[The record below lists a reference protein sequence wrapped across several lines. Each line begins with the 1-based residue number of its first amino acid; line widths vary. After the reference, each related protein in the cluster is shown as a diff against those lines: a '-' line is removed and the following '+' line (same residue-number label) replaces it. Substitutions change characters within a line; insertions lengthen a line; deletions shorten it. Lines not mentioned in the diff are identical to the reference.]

1 MVPDEP
7 KPAVRA
13 FRGFWPLAGLL
24 CGVLLTLVVWSL
36 SRQVEGTRIR
46 DLRRDQVRAL
56 AMQLEVRMKSLEEV
70 LRGCAGHLSRG
81 SFPSREEFRD
91 YVEGLDLP
99 TLHPGIQGLGFAEWI
114 PQGDLEA
121 HTRRIRREGF
131 PDYRVEA
138 GGALAPGQ
146 DGYSAVTY
154 LEPMDARNQRAFGK
168 DMLAEPV
175 RRAAMLRARDQGIPL
190 ISGPVILY
198 QETATD
204 VQIGTLFYAPVYDRR
219 LPRDTVAQRR
229 TAFRGWTYFPFRMGD
244 LVRGTLAQELVSADV
259 ALVDGPAEGGG
270 PLLFES
276 VPGFAGGGPAL
287 ERSFPVGNRV
297 WTLRVR
303 SNASFFAA
311 VGSRAHWEILVA
323 GLALSLGLATVL
335 SLGQGA
341 EQRARRLA
349 LSMAEELR
357 MTGARFETLFEKAP
371 VGMAIVDS
379 ATGRFLAVNPRLG
392 QILGYTRGELLE
404 RTFQDLTH
412 PDHVAADMASIGDV
426 ISGKVEEYAKEKRYL
441 HRDGHVVWGRLRV
454 VRLPLDLGGTPHHLS
469 LVEDITDHMRALEN
483 LRENEARFRNLV
495 ENAVDP
501 IVLFDP
507 EGRIL
512 LANLEASR
520 LTGYSREELADL
532 RVQDLSPDM
541 PMDAYAVI
549 WNSLAFGES
558 RRFEGRTRRKDG
570 TSFPV
575 EVRIGLLAPGEP
587 RQILSMVRDLSAVDQ
602 AAQSELRAR
611 KAESLV
617 LMAGG
622 IAHDFNN
629 VFQAI
634 QSNLEIAGFL
644 TKGNADLALT
654 LDQARVAL
662 GRAVTLSRKM
672 LDFSGH
678 GIVRLMPM
686 DLEDLLDRVP
696 LKPGLV
702 LERDFHA
709 VPPILGDPGKLE
721 QVVTALMDNAME
733 AGATRVRLRLRT
745 HAGTGVVPHQGVWPL
760 PQFHAPG
767 TVCLEVLDDGP
778 GVPPEKLHLI
788 CDPFYTTR
796 EPGRGLG
803 LAAAVGILKA
813 HRAGFH
819 VQNGEGEGLIL
830 RMYFRTA

>member
-1 MVPDEP
+1 MVLDEP

-13 FRGFWPLAGLL
+13 FRAFWPLAGLL
-24 CGVLLTLVVWSL
+24 CGVLLTLVAWSMT
-36 SRQVEGTRIR
+36 RQVERNRVR
-46 DLRRDQVRAL
+46 DLQRGQARSL

-70 LRGCAGHLSRG
+70 LRGSAGYLGRG
-81 SFPSREEFRD
+81 SLPSRAEFRD
-91 YVEGLDLP
+91 YVDGLNLP
-99 TLHPGIQGLGFAEWI
+99 SIYPGVQGLGFEEWI
-114 PQGDLEA
+114 PQGGLEA
-121 HTRRIRREGF
+121 HIRRMRREGY
-131 PDYRVEA
+131 PEYDVEI

-146 DGYSAVTY
+146 DGQSAIIY

-168 DMLAEPV
+168 DMTLDPV
-175 RRAAMLRARDQGIPL
+175 RRAAMLRARDQGIL
-190 ISGPVILY
+190 VISGPVTLY

-204 VQIGTLFYAPVYDRR
+204 VQTGSVLYAPVYDRR
-219 LPRDTVAQRR
+219 LPQDTVVQRR
-229 TAFRGWTYFPFRMGD
+229 AAFRGWTSFPFRMGD
-244 LVRGTLAQELVSADV
+244 LVRGALAQDLAAADI

-276 VPGFAGGGPAL
+276 DPGFARGGAAL
-287 ERSFPVGNRV
+287 DRSFLVGDRV

-311 VGSRAHWEILVA
+311 VGSRGHWEILVA

-335 SLGQGA
+335 VLGQGA

-357 MTGARFETLFEKAP
+357 MTG
-371 VGMAIVDS
+371 D
-379 ATGRFLAVNPRLG
+379 
-392 QILGYTRGELLE
+392 
-404 RTFQDLTH
+404 
-412 PDHVAADMASIGDV
+412 
-426 ISGKVEEYAKEKRYL
+426 
-441 HRDGHVVWGRLRV
+441 
-454 VRLPLDLGGTPHHLS
+454 
-469 LVEDITDHMRALEN
+469 
-483 LRENEARFRNLV
+483 RFRNLV
-495 ENAVDP
+495 ENALDP

-520 LTGYSREELADL
+520 LTGYSREELGEL

-541 PMDAYAVI
+541 PMEDYEKI

-587 RQILSMVRDLSAVDQ
+587 RQILSMVRDLSAADQ

-672 LDFSGH
+672 LDFSGQ
-678 GIVRLMPM
+678 GIVRLEPM
-686 DLEDLLDRVP
+686 ELEDLLDRVP

-721 QVVTALMDNAME
+721 QVVTAMMDNAME
-733 AGATRVRLRLRT
+733 AGASRVRLRLRT
-745 HAGTGVVPHQGVWPL
+745 HAGTGAAPHQGVWPL

-819 VQNGEGEGLIL
+819 VQNGEEEGLVL

>member
-1 MVPDEP
+1 M
-7 KPAVRA
+7 RA

-24 CGVLLTLVVWSL
+24 CGVLLTLVAWSM
-36 SRQVEGTRIR
+36 SRQVERTRIR
-46 DLRRDQVRAL
+46 DLQRDQARSL
-56 AMQLEVRMKSLEEV
+56 AMQLEFRMKSLEEV
-70 LRGCAGHLSRG
+70 LRGSAGYLGRGSLPSRG
-81 SFPSREEFRD
+81 EFRD
-91 YVEGLDLP
+91 YVEGLELP
-99 TLHPGIQGLGFAEWI
+99 TLHPGAQGLGFAEWI
-114 PQGDLEA
+114 APGDLEA
-121 HTRRIRREGF
+121 HTRRMRREGF
-131 PDYRVEA
+131 PDYRVEP

-146 DGYSAVTY
+146 DGCSAIIY
-154 LEPMDARNQRAFGK
+154 LEPMDARNRRAFGK
-168 DMLAEPV
+168 DMSADQV
-175 RRAAMLRARDQGIPL
+175 QRAAMLRARDQGVPL
-190 ISGPVILY
+190 MSGPVTLY

-204 VQIGTLFYAPVYDRR
+204 VQVGTLFYAPVYDRR

-229 TAFRGWTYFPFRMGD
+229 VAFRGWTYLPFRMGD
-244 LVRGTLAQELVSADV
+244 LVRGTLAQERVSADV
-259 ALVDGPAEGGG
+259 ALVDGPAQGGG

-276 VPGFAGGGPAL
+276 VPDFARGGPAL
-287 ERSFPVGNRV
+287 ERSFPVGGRV
-297 WTLRVR
+297 WTLQVR
-303 SNASFFAA
+303 SNASFFAGA
-311 VGSRAHWEILVA
+311 GSRGHWEILVA
-323 GLALSLGLATVL
+323 GLALSLGFATVL
-335 SLGQGA
+335 FLGQGA
-341 EQRARRLA
+341 AHRAHRMA

-357 MTGARFETLFEKAP
+357 MTGARFGTLFEKAP
-371 VGMAIVDS
+371 VGMAIVNS
-379 ATGRFLAVNPRLG
+379 VTGGFVAVNPRLG
-392 QILGYTRGELLE
+392 QILGYTPGELLE

-412 PDHVAADMASIGDV
+412 SDHVAADLASLGDV
-426 ISGKVEEYAKEKRYL
+426 ISGKVEEFAKEKRYL
-441 HRDGHVVWGRLRV
+441 HSDGHVVWGRLRV
-454 VRLPLDLGGTPHHLS
+454 VRLPLDLGGVPHHLA
-469 LVEDITDHMRALEN
+469 LVEDITGHMRALEN
-483 LRENEARFRNLV
+483 LRESEARFRNLV

-501 IVLFDP
+501 IFLFDP

-520 LTGYSREELADL
+520 LTGYSREELANL

-541 PMDAYAVI
+541 PMDAYAGI
-549 WNSLAFGES
+549 WNALAFGES

-634 QSNLEIAGFL
+634 QSNLEIAGFM
-644 TKGNADLALT
+644 TKGNVDLALI
-654 LDQARVAL
+654 LDQARAAL

-672 LDFSGH
+672 LDFSGR
-678 GIVRLMPM
+678 GIVRLEPM
-686 DLEDLLDRVP
+686 ELEDLLDRVP
-696 LKPGLV
+696 LKPGLM

-721 QVVTALMDNAME
+721 QVVTAMLDNALE
-733 AGATRVRLRLRT
+733 AGASRVRLRLRT
-745 HAGTGVVPHQGVWPL
+745 HAGAGAGTHQGVWPL

-767 TVCLEVLDDGP
+767 TVCLEVQDDGP
-778 GVPPEKLHLI
+778 GVAPDKLHLI

-819 VQNGEGEGLIL
+819 VQNGEGEGLVL